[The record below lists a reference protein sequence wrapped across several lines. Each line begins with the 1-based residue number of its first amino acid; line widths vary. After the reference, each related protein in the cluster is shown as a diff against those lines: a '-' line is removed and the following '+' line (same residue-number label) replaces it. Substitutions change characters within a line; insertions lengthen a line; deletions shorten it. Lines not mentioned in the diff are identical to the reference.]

1 MNKKDM
7 SRTSIAYFI
16 SFIGIVFFPLLVN
29 SQILNLYPRIGCRI
43 EFAKEEVDFSEVRRN
58 CYWDRIR
65 TGCSWYCGFRESRI
79 SASSTLPTY
88 KGIRYTPSNLEDF
101 NHRTAWVEGVPGY
114 GIGQRITYSLHPMTP
129 RITDVFIVNG
139 YVKSEKSWR
148 DNARVKTLR
157 MYVNHTPFAILHLKD
172 IKNEQGFE
180 FRPIAHKEKLRRPN
194 ADLENYPWWS
204 ITFEILEVYPGEKFQ
219 DTAISEIYFTGLDV
233 H

>member
-1 MNKKDM
+1 MNNKIVYSELSM
-7 SRTSIAYFI
+7 FLRLIMGIAFMPLIAY
-16 SFIGIVFFPLLVN
+16 SHVP
-29 SQILNLYPRIGCRI
+29 NLYPTIGCRI
-43 EFAKEEVDFSEVRRN
+43 EYGKKELDITEIRRN
-58 CYWDRIR
+58 CYWDEVN
-65 TGCSWYCGFRESRI
+65 TGCNWYCGWKGSRV
-79 SASSTLPTY
+79 SASSTLPTF

-114 GIGQRITYSLHPMTP
+114 GIGQTITYSLHPMTP

-157 MYVNHTPFAILHLKD
+157 MYVNNNPFAILHLKD
-172 IKNEQGFE
+172 VKNEQGFE
-180 FRPIAHKEKLRRPN
+180 FRPIAHKERLRRPN

-219 DTAISEIYFTGLDV
+219 DTAISEIYFAGLDV